1 MNITKEH
8 NCTKCKLCCILK
20 QVDEKTK
27 EEFEAH
33 VCSVND
39 NMRVNHHMIC
49 EEFTRILWT
58 LGFLLLSCGV

>member
-1 MNITKEH
+1 MNITKEY
-8 NCTKCKLCCILK
+8 NCTKCKLCGILK

-27 EEFEAH
+27 EEFDSH

-49 EEFTRILWT
+49 EEFT
-58 LGFLLLSCGV
+58 